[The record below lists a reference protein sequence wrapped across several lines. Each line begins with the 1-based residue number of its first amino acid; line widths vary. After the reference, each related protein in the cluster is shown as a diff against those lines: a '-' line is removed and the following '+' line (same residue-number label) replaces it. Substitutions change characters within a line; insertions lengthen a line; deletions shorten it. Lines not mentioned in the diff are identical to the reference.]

1 MAENIFFNEIG
12 PGDWTGGNFRLPE
25 GSDPNDL
32 GSWRYHTPHTS
43 PKMHL
48 NSGWKIHGDF
58 GSRMSPQEAAGQ
70 LGLAFKS
77 PQFDLAEGFIT
88 VDKAKRAAAKARV
101 DALMKNMPTPPG
113 GYSHF
118 EDFVGT
124 FFGHHTLR
132 NGGSGIRR
140 GMIHPN
146 SPNPGEGLPDYI
158 NPLDML
164 GFQEAMTESGI
175 DYKVNPNKY
184 EAGRHFTAYPQS
196 LEHRD
201 RLIGILERKVSSG
214 DLNLVPQN
222 DPAYR
227 AGLSGGEGGKGN
239 KNHPLSTHIQ
249 GRFTTDYA
257 AAPDENG
264 VVDYAK
270 SGDIGPR
277 IKQSNYWRNK

>member
-1 MAENIFFNEIG
+1 MVENIFLNEIG
-12 PGDWTGGNFRLPE
+12 PGDWTGRNYKLLE
-25 GSDPNDL
+25 GSDPSDL
-32 GSWRYHTPHTS
+32 NSWIYHTPHTS

-58 GSRMSPQEAAGQ
+58 GSRMSPQEAAAQ

-77 PQFDLAEGFIT
+77 PQFDLNEGFIT

-101 DALMKNMPTPPG
+101 DALTKNMPNPPSG
-113 GYSHF
+113 SNHF

-124 FFGHHTLR
+124 FFGYHKLR
-132 NGGSGIRR
+132 GGLASIRT
-140 GMIHPN
+140 GMIHPS
-146 SPNPGEGLPDYI
+146 SPKEGLPNYI

-164 GFQEAMTESGI
+164 SFQEAMTESGI
-175 DYKVNPNKY
+175 DYKVNPNVY
-184 EAGRHFTAYPQS
+184 GAGRHFTAYPQS
-196 LEHRD
+196 LENRD
-201 RLIGILERKVSSG
+201 RLIGILEKKVSSG

-222 DPAYR
+222 DPTYR

-264 VVDYAK
+264 VIDYAK
-270 SGDIGPR
+270 PGNIGPR
-277 IKQSNYWRNK
+277 IKQGDYWRNK